1 MTREKAVD
9 IDPTPA
15 DPGSVEMAGEPA
27 AASVTPPRS
36 GGTTM
41 TRSPVALLWRSVRV
55 IDAYRVAGV
64 ALAILVWQLASM
76 AIGEVTLPGPGK
88 TLAYI
93 NDNFF
98 ESAYLVSHGLGS
110 GGGYVPHL
118 VYTSQN
124 VIGGVLVGT
133 AIGTTLGLL
142 SIRTPVIGEI
152 VTPIAATFG
161 TAPIVVAAPFFLLW
175 FGIVAFGQ
183 FLIVAFYTSLLMY
196 IFSRRAGDNVQPHFI
211 ESALTLG
218 TNPGTVFRHI
228 YVPATIPEITAGF
241 RIALAGSWGLAAVAE
256 LLGSQLGA
264 GFLIKFYASAFVVEG
279 MFALTLLL
287 GLIAVGFDRLAVFGF
302 RYLTRWSESG
312 HQLEL

>member
-1 MTREKAVD
+1 MDTRAS
-9 IDPTPA
+9 TTSL
-15 DPGSVEMAGEPA
+15 PG
-27 AASVTPPRS
+27 ASSRGRAI
-36 GGTTM
+36 GGSSLI
-41 TRSPVALLWRSVRV
+41 RLLWAALGA
-55 IDAYRVAGV
+55 IDAYRIAGI
-64 ALAILVWQLASM
+64 ALAILVWHLGSM
-76 AIGEVTLPGPGK
+76 VIGEVTLPGPAK
-88 TLAYI
+88 TMAYI
-93 NDNFF
+93 NENLF
-98 ESAYLVSHGLGS
+98 ESRYLRSHGLGE
-110 GGGYVPHL
+110 GGGYLPHL
-118 VYTSQN
+118 LYTTQN
-124 VIGGVLVGT
+124 VIAGVMVGS
-133 AIGTTLGLL
+133 AIGISLGLL
-142 SIRTPVIGEI
+142 SIRAPVIGEV

-196 IFSRRAGDNVQPHFI
+196 IFSRRAGDNVPPQYI

-218 TNPGTVFRHI
+218 TNPGTVFRRI
-228 YVPATIPEITAGF
+228 YVPATIPEISAGF

-287 GLIAVGFDRLAVFGF
+287 GLIAIAFDRGAVFAF